1 MKRIKLQIKALS
13 PLAIGQKKAGGVSE
27 AGDYIPGAV
36 IRGTIASEILQQA
49 EQPLRTDFSQVEN
62 HFKSLFLG
70 KNAAIFHNAYPTADN
85 EDAPVWVLPATALSS
100 KTKSGFKSEENH
112 GVFDSLI
119 DRFCAERCGHP
130 YDPSCPKDGGRVE
143 PYGGFYSTING
154 AYHKRS
160 VSKRLLTRVGINR
173 RRATAEEQI
182 LYSIEVLNEIQG
194 EKKEPV
200 VYRSAILVEDNDL
213 AELLA
218 RFINAH
224 KFRLGGGASR
234 GLGKVEISAEVEGV
248 NLDAADR
255 VDKFNQKLRD
265 RSQAWENIFG
275 APQTDEGKNR
285 TYFSL
290 DLQSDAILSDQW
302 RRTMVICPEMLR
314 QFADV
319 SDPSLNLEVAY
330 SSYDYR
336 SGWNAA
342 WGLMKDME
350 LITNK
355 GAVYLFSTEL
365 PDAWQNAWNAV
376 ELKGLGERTAEG
388 FGQVSICNE
397 FHLVFREEPV

>member
-1 MKRIKLQIKALS
+1 MKQIKLQIKALS
-13 PLAIGQKKAGGVSE
+13 PLAIGQKKAGVVSE

-36 IRGTIASEILQQA
+36 IRGTIAGEILQQA
-49 EQPLRTDFSQVEN
+49 QQPLRTDFSQAEN
-62 HFKSLFLG
+62 HFQSLFLG
-70 KNAAIFHNAYPTADN
+70 ENAAIFHNAYPADAN
-85 EDAPVWVLPATALSS
+85 EAAPVWVMPATALSS
-100 KTKSGFKSEENH
+100 KTKPGFKSGENY

-130 YDPSCPKDGGRVE
+130 YDPSCPTDGGRVE

-182 LYSIEVLNEIQG
+182 LYSIEVLNEVQG
-194 EKKEPV
+194 EKKESV

-218 RFINAH
+218 QFINARN
-224 KFRLGGGASR
+224 FRLGGGASR
-234 GLGKVEISAEVEGV
+234 GLGKVEISADVEGV
-248 NLDAADR
+248 NLDTVTR
-255 VDKFNQKLRD
+255 VDKFNQELSKRW
-265 RSQAWENIFG
+265 RTWENIFG
-275 APQTDEGKNR
+275 APQTDGGKNR

-290 DLQSDAILSDQW
+290 DLQSDAILTNKW
-302 RRTMVICPEMLR
+302 RRTMVISPEMLC

-365 PDAWQNAWNAV
+365 PDAWKNAWNVV
-376 ELKGLGERTAEG
+376 ELKGVGERTAEG
-388 FGQVSICNE
+388 FGQVRICHE
-397 FHLVFREEPV
+397 FHLVFREEPA